1 MKKSNLNNCEKK
13 SKKKIVFD
21 FLNLVKRYVIKLNH
35 LITILIFSLQV
46 AKNKNYNKC
55 KLLSWLLIYM
65 EQDKDIKYIY
75 IYIHLKKDKK
85 VTFN

>member
-1 MKKSNLNNCEKK
+1 MHGINRMKKSNLNNCEKK

-46 AKNKNYNKC
+46 AKNKNYIINVN
-55 KLLSWLLIYM
+55 Y
-65 EQDKDIKYIY
+65 
-75 IYIHLKKDKK
+75 
-85 VTFN
+85 